1 MARPRAD
8 GTPARAPKK
17 CKLSEIYLKKLRPQR
32 QAFAVWDSHQRGL
45 AVVVQPTGHKS
56 WKCIY
61 PFQGRPRWYH
71 IGAADAVSLGD
82 ARRLASRVMFQ
93 VAEGKDPAA
102 ERKAER
108 GKGTFEELASRYVN
122 EWARKENKSWR
133 QAAKLVRGNLI
144 ARWGK
149 LQASAISR
157 SDVKVM
163 MGSLASPTVAN
174 QTLAAASAIFTWAIR
189 EDILKANPCQQV
201 ERNKTKSRER
211 VLSDSEIPKF
221 WAAFDDFGL
230 VVSSALKVIL
240 LTGQRPGEVSHM
252 HRQHIED
259 GWWTLPGDPVPA
271 LGWPGTKNKTTHRIW
286 LPEFSSGSDGR
297 DGWGWVCV
305 CQLARHCSGQA
316 GQRHAGNL
324 HQARHREGNAARL
337 EAHPRHQ
344 DHWAGLWARGHEQG
358 SEPQGGRHRRRL

>member
-1 MARPRAD
+1 MSGP
-8 GTPARAPKK
+8 
-17 CKLSEIYLKKLRPQR
+17 
-32 QAFAVWDSHQRGL
+32 
-45 AVVVQPTGHKS
+45 
-56 WKCIY
+56 
-61 PFQGRPRWYH
+61 
-71 IGAADAVSLGD
+71 
-82 ARRLASRVMFQ
+82 
-93 VAEGKDPAA
+93 
-102 ERKAER
+102 
-108 GKGTFEELASRYVN
+108 
-122 EWARKENKSWR
+122 RKENKSWR

-149 LQASAISR
+149 LQAAAISR

-163 MGSLASPTVAN
+163 MGSLASPQLAN

-286 LPEFSSGSDGR
+286 LPSVAQALMAEMDGGGFVFANSR
-297 DGWGWVCV
+297 GTAVDKLDNAMRAICTRLGIEKATPHDLRRTHGTKITGLGFGREAMNRVQNHKEGGIADV
-305 CQLARHCSGQA
+305 YDRHDYGVENKRVMEAVATHIMSLVEGAPGAANVVQFARQ
-316 GQRHAGNL
+316 QNV
-324 HQARHREGNAARL
+324 
-337 EAHPRHQ
+337 
-344 DHWAGLWARGHEQG
+344 
-358 SEPQGGRHRRRL
+358 